1 MQTNNP
7 VLSRYDKADAPGFA
21 YTEGRSAFAQASGQ
35 APTATPTQSTSQPAT
50 QPAGV
55 PPTND
60 DTSFQTVTAGGG
72 VRVTLNDVVVKS
84 AIMFGLVVAFA
95 FVGWNLITAVPALM
109 LPIFI
114 GALVL
119 GFVNALKKTVSP
131 ALMIV
136 FAVVEGLM
144 LGGISNWY
152 NSYAVVNGWDG
163 IVLQAVVATMTTF
176 GVMLTLYLT
185 GVIKVTKRFTQIL
198 MVAAV
203 SYLVLAMASLVAS
216 FMGVGGGWGFYGVD
230 GIRHLDLTGRR
241 RHRLV
246 LLGAGLRGDQ
256 AGRRNGATG
265 AGVLADGLRAAGH
278 LGVDLPGVPAALR
291 DPFGPR
297 VATARRYGKDRR
309 SSVNTSAT
317 AASSD
322 AAVVVSR

>member
-60 DTSFQTVTAGGG
+60 DTAFQTVTAGGG

-230 GIRHLDLTGRR
+230 GIGILISL
-241 RHRLV
+241 
-246 LLGAGLRGDQ
+246 
-256 AGRRNGATG
+256 
-265 AGVLADGLRAAGH
+265 AGVGIASFFLALDFEAIKQGVAMGLPERESWRMAFG
-278 LGVDLPGVPAALR
+278 LLVTLVWIYLEFLR
-291 DPFGPR
+291 LFAILSGR
-297 VATARRYGKDRR
+297 E
-309 SSVNTSAT
+309 
-317 AASSD
+317 
-322 AAVVVSR
+322 